1 MDVSTPCASTVRQT
15 NNDFPFLSPSS
26 VLSVLSV
33 LSVTYLQTPRPLRDI
48 RKAYEPQEG
57 ASLAFPCAGGGIQLP
72 GRPTACL
79 SSKGQ
84 RGRDLPDISG
94 EWV

>member
-26 VLSVLSV
+26 ILSILSV

-57 ASLAFPCAGGGIQLP
+57 VSLAFPCAGGGIQLP
-72 GRPTACL
+72 PGR
-79 SSKGQ
+79 
-84 RGRDLPDISG
+84 G
-94 EWV
+94 EAHCMSLVQGIKRERPS